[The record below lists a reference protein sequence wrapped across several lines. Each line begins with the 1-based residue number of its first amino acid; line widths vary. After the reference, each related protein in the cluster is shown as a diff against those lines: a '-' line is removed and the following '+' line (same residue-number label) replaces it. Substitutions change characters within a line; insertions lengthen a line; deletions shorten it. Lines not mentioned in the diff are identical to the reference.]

1 MSKIL
6 KLQYENPKTHAQA
19 HGCLEIKNQSK
30 QSADLYFYGDI
41 CSSTW
46 DIWQEEDKCPQD
58 VADFLNGL
66 NGVKNINVY
75 INSGGGDSFA
85 GLAIYNILARN
96 GAHIDVYVDAL
107 AASAAGLI
115 AMVGCLDGNMLHMPP
130 GSQLMLHKC
139 WTIALGNADDFR
151 KLADSLDKCDKSYV
165 EVFSQ
170 SALDG
175 VKEDQ
180 IEKMQQTETWMDG
193 EEAAKTF
200 KNVDTSGAE
209 AVASV
214 NSMFFSQYKNIPE
227 KLKQAPKAK
236 ELSDKFENQTELAKA
251 KLALELTI

>member
-75 INSGGGDSFA
+75 INLINFG
-85 GLAIYNILARN
+85 YMVWN
-96 GAHIDVYVDAL
+96 
-107 AASAAGLI
+107 GLI